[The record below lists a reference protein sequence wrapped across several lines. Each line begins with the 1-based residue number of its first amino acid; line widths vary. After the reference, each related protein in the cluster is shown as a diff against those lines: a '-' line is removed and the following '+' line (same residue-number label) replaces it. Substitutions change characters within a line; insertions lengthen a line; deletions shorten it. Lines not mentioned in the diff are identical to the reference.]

1 MRYLVIGAAG
11 HGQEVAWSLREE
23 LRACGAGEDCEI
35 AFLDDALRP
44 GEVACGLGPVIGG
57 VELAVREAARANTRL
72 VMGVGLPRTKAAI
85 VRRLNVPEHVW
96 TPVVHPAALVGPN
109 VTMGVGSYVGPG
121 AVLTVNVRLGRFVT
135 VNTHCLVAHG
145 GTLGD
150 FATLHP
156 DVHLSGEVAIAQGSE
171 VGAGA
176 VVIPGVTVGE
186 WAVLGAGAVAVD
198 HVRGGRTHVGVPARE
213 LAAWPRAEAPAP
225 ASQHPA
231 APLPATKHA
240 EAPLPATKHAVAPL
254 PALRRGNETNS
265 LARFLR

>member
-23 LRACGAGEDCEI
+23 LRACGVDDDREI
-35 AFLDDALRP
+35 AFLDDAVP
-44 GEVACGLGPVIGG
+44 TGELPCGLGPVIGG
-57 VELAVREAARANTRL
+57 VELAQRESSRANTRL

-85 VRRLNVPEHVW
+85 VRRLNVPDHVW
-96 TPVVHPAALVGPN
+96 APVVHPSALVGPN

-145 GTLGD
+145 GALGD

-156 DVHLSGEVAIAQGSE
+156 DAHLSGEVALAHGCE

-176 VVIPGVTVGE
+176 IVLPGMAIGD
-186 WAVLGAGAVAVD
+186 WAIVGAGAVAVKPL
-198 HVRGGRTHVGVPARE
+198 RGGRTYIGVPARE
-213 LAAWPRAEAPAP
+213 RGARPHRTEAEPVRFPKTNTA
-225 ASQHPA
+225 
-231 APLPATKHA
+231 
-240 EAPLPATKHAVAPL
+240 
-254 PALRRGNETNS
+254 NS